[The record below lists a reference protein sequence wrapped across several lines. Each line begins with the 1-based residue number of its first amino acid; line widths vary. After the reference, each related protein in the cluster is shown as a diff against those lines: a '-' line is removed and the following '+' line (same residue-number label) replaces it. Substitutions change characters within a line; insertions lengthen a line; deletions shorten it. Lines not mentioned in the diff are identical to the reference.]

1 MENEL
6 INKIAIAELD
16 PKKSYIVEINIDNLP
31 YELFKNIKQG
41 FEKIGITNVLF
52 YAKDRLKITEVKDNS
67 EYEELNDRYKR
78 FVLIYRVQS
87 ESHRYFQ

>member
-1 MENEL
+1 MENDL
-6 INKIAIAELD
+6 INNISIAELD

-52 YAKDRLKITEVKDNS
+52 YSKDRLKITEVKDNS
-67 EYEELNDRYKR
+67 EN
-78 FVLIYRVQS
+78 S
-87 ESHRYFQ
+87 EYSNIPKEVTQ